1 MHISWYTSAILTIL
15 LWGIADIFY
24 KKGTDPKDRYSH
36 LRIVIMVGLVM
47 GIQAF
52 FELGKMRYEF
62 SPINILK

>member
-1 MHISWYTSAILTIL
+1 MDISWYTSAILTIL
-15 LWGIADIFY
+15 LWGGIADIFY

-52 FELGKMRYEF
+52 F
-62 SPINILK
+62 